1 MPGMQSPQDLLGMEL
16 KSIQSAEK
24 QLSRAIPKLG
34 KLASSASVRK
44 MLERRLEEGKRLANE
59 VEDALDEIE
68 TTKKRP
74 KNTVVEALLEDINQH
89 VDEIED
95 ENMLDAALIGE
106 VQKLEHYCIAAW
118 GTSASLARLL
128 EQPKVVKSMERALKE
143 GKQFDQEL
151 TQLAE
156 REINP
161 KMLEGQGLEDEDETE
176 DEDEDETEN
185 EEEDEDEE

>member
-16 KSIQSAEK
+16 KSIHSAEK

-34 KLASSASVRK
+34 KLASSESVRK
-44 MLERRLEEGKRLANE
+44 MLERRLEEGKRLTNE
-59 VEDALDEIE
+59 VEDALEEIE

-118 GTSASLARLL
+118 GTSASLGRLL
-128 EQPKVVKSMERALKE
+128 EQPKIVKSMERALKE

-156 REINP
+156 QEINP
-161 KMLEGQGLEDEDETE
+161 KMLEGQGLEDEDEEPDEGE
-176 DEDEDETEN
+176 D

>member
-24 QLSRAIPKLG
+24 QLSRAIPKLE
-34 KLASSASVRK
+34 KIASSESVRK

-59 VEDALDEIE
+59 VEDALDKIE

-74 KNTVVEALLEDINQH
+74 KNTVVEALLDDINQH

-151 TQLAE
+151 TKLAE
-156 REINP
+156 QEINP
-161 KMLEGQGLEDEDETE
+161 KMLEALGGEEEDEDETGDEEE
-176 DEDEDETEN
+176 DEDEDEE
-185 EEEDEDEE
+185 